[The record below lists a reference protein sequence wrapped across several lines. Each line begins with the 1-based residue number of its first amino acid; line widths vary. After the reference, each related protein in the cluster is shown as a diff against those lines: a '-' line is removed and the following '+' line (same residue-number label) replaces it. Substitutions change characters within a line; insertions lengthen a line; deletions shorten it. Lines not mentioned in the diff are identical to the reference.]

1 MAFHIRD
8 DRTDALAREL
18 ARKTGRGLTESV
30 RMALESELKRR
41 DEDIAQRRAA
51 MERFLA
57 EMDALPKTGLKA
69 DKAFF
74 DEISGD

>member
-8 DRTDALAREL
+8 EQTDALAREL
-18 ARKTGRGLTESV
+18 SRQTGKGLTEAV
-30 RMALESELKRR
+30 KLALDGELKRR
-41 DEDIAQRRAA
+41 AADIARRRAA
-51 MERFLA
+51 IDALVSELA
-57 EMDALPKTGLKA
+57 ALPKTGEKA

>member
-8 DRTDALAREL
+8 DQTDALAREL
-18 ARKTGRGLTESV
+18 AKKTGRGLTESV
-30 RMALESELKRR
+30 RIALEGELKRR
-41 DEDIAQRRAA
+41 DDDIERRKNAVDA
-51 MERFLA
+51 LLA

>member
-8 DRTDALAREL
+8 DQTDALAREL

-30 RMALESELKRR
+30 RIALEGELKRR
-41 DEDIAQRRAA
+41 NDDLQHRRAA
-51 MERFLA
+51 VDALLA